1 MEIEKKFLVKEIPFE
16 LDKLEK
22 EEIEQGYLCIKPT
35 VRIRKSNNEYFLNY
49 KWKNK
54 NIEDINA
61 IHNIEYEMP
70 LTKENYEH
78 LLSKV
83 DDYMIIKT
91 RYIVPLE
98 DGHTVELDVFKGNL
112 EGLMFAEIEFK
123 DDNDVS
129 SFIMPEWLGKD
140 ITTDKFYDNTL
151 LSKLSSYE
159 PIDKDS

>member
-1 MEIEKKFLVKEIPFE
+1 MEIEKKYLVKEIPFDLE
-16 LDKLEK
+16 KLEK

-35 VRIRKSNNEYFLNY
+35 VRIRKSNDDYFLNY

-54 NIEDINA
+54 SVSDDNA

-83 DDYMIIKT
+83 DNYMIIKT
-91 RYIVPLE
+91 RYLIPLS
-98 DGHTVELDVFKGNL
+98 DGHKVELDVFDGHLK
-112 EGLMFAEIEFK
+112 GLMFAEIEFNS
-123 DDNDVS
+123 DDDAVN
-129 SFIMPEWLGKD
+129 FEKPEWLGED

-151 LSKLSSYE
+151 LSKLSSYD
-159 PIDKDS
+159 PDKK